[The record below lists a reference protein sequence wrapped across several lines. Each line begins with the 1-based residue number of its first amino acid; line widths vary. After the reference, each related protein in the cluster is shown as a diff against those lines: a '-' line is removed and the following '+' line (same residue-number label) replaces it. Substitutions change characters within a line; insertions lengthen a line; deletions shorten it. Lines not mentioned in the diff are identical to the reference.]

1 MAPRIVLIGP
11 MGSGKSTVGQML
23 AEKFSVQFRD
33 TDQMIV
39 EQTGREISD
48 IFIESGEEEFRALE
62 KIILRT
68 ALLEDENLLSLGG
81 GACLSLDAQSAL
93 RASGAFIVYLKIS
106 LSQVSS
112 RVGFNQGRP
121 LLMGNPRAQWQNLM
135 NERAP
140 IYEGLAHYICDVD
153 NKSVDEIS
161 SEIEIAYEL
170 RGKGDIRG

>member
-11 MGSGKSTVGQML
+11 MGSGKSTVGAAL
-23 AEKFSVQFRD
+23 AEKFSSSFRD

-39 EQTGREISD
+39 DQTGREISD
-48 IFIESGEEEFRALE
+48 IFIESGEDEFRALE

-68 ALLEDENLLSLGG
+68 ALLEDETVLSLGG
-81 GACLSLDAQSAL
+81 GACLTLDAQSAL
-93 RASGAFIVYLKIS
+93 RASGALVVYLKIS
-106 LSQVSS
+106 LAQVAS

-140 IYEGLAHYICDVD
+140 IYEGLAHYICEVD
-153 NKSVDEIS
+153 NKSVEEIA
-161 SEIEIAYEL
+161 SEIEIAFVL
-170 RGKGDIRG
+170 RSKGDFRG

>member
-11 MGSGKSTVGQML
+11 MGSGKSTIGLTL
-23 AEKFSVQFRD
+23 AEQLSIPFRD

-39 EQTGREISD
+39 EQSGREISD

-68 ALLEDENLLSLGG
+68 ALLEDETLLSLGG
-81 GACLSLDAQSAL
+81 GACISIDAQSAL

-106 LSQVSS
+106 LSQVAS

-121 LLMGNPRAQWQNLM
+121 LLMGNPRAQWQGLM

-140 IYEGLAHYICDVD
+140 IYEGISHYICDVD
-153 NKSVDEIS
+153 GKSVAEIA
-161 SEIEIAYEL
+161 SEILIAYEL
-170 RGKGDIRG
+170 RSKGI